1 MLLAAATKAP
11 LFLGIIGVV
20 ILVLGFVAVGALA
33 VFVIKR
39 APKDGSDIGR
49 DPRLKPDQHRR
60 RNGSSGR
67 DRRPRGPRAHRPR
80 AGAAAPPARLP
91 GSHRSDRE
99 GPARLPPPRHRSASP
114 PFGLAH
120 RIAR

>member
-11 LFLGIIGVV
+11 LFLGVIGVV

-60 RNGSSGR
+60 RNGSSSG
-67 DRRPRGPRAHRPR
+67 DRRP
-80 AGAAAPPARLP
+80 
-91 GSHRSDRE
+91 
-99 GPARLPPPRHRSASP
+99 
-114 PFGLAH
+114 
-120 RIAR
+120 